1 MEEAKAICLSW
12 LQLCLLVHTHTH
24 ARAKKIYIQQ
34 TSEKK
39 RCGLISPNVLQFLF
53 VGLVFVKFT
62 L

>member
-12 LQLCLLVHTHTH
+12 LQLCLLKHT
-24 ARAKKIYIQQ
+24 RAHKQKKIKQP
-34 TSEKK
+34 SEK

>member
-12 LQLCLLVHTHTH
+12 LQLCLLKQTHTHTH
-24 ARAKKIYIQQ
+24 VRTQKKKYQ
-34 TSEKK
+34 TAERKK
-39 RCGLISPNVLQFLF
+39 RCGLISPNVLF